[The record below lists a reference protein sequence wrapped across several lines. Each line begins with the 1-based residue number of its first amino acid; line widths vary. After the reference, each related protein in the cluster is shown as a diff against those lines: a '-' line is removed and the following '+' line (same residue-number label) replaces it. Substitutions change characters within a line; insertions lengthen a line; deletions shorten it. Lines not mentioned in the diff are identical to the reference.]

1 MQMEIDRVSNY
12 SKNPICSEGVDT
24 ADKWRSDTLQL
35 GDHHC
40 FGFKVNN

>member
-12 SKNPICSEGVDT
+12 SKIPNCSEGGDAVD
-24 ADKWRSDTLQL
+24 KERSGALQL

-40 FGFKVNN
+40 FGFKVSN